1 MIKNK
6 KYLKFLLG
14 FSVFLFSFL
23 EGSDFFERKFG
34 ISIDGNLLLLILGVL
49 FIIGLLYTY
58 FEDKL
63 ENKENKEI
71 KKTNN
76 YSLHLNIGLSIVTI
90 ILFYFY
96 YNKGKDNEN
105 ILEEVL
111 PSIHEAYEKGD
122 INSVYNKTKGIL
134 EKYPENSVVQSYFDK
149 VTTSVNAVTLDT
161 IVWDESKGLYEEL
174 IFKSKGFHQTSTHK
188 FTKEELIWYVNYFN
202 FEYKII
208 RNEIFARHGYIFI
221 LGGEMDKYFRSK
233 EWYIPKFNNVNHFLS
248 DIEKHNIQLI
258 KQLEK

>member
-63 ENKENKEI
+63 ENKEI

-122 INSVYNKTKGIL
+122 MGALKKA
-134 EKYPENSVVQSYFDK
+134 VV
-149 VTTSVNAVTLDT
+149 N
-161 IVWDESKGLYEEL
+161 
-174 IFKSKGFHQTSTHK
+174 FKSKGFHQTSTHK

-202 FEYKII
+202 FDYKII

-233 EWYIPKFNNVNHFLS
+233 EWYIPEFNNVNHFLS